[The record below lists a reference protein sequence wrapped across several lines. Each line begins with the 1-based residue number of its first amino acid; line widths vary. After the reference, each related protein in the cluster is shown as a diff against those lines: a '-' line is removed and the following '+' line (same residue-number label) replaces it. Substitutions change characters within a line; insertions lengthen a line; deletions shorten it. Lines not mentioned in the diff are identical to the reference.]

1 MKLVRAT
8 WPDLSLESH
17 SYCGQCMTHSL
28 ATVVTKI
35 RNVSCVEREG
45 PWRIFYQDDKNHWL
59 HGNVDGDMTKSSG
72 SLVMCGRGKE
82 KKATTRHRY
91 ILKFIVKK

>member
-1 MKLVRAT
+1 MA
-8 WPDLSLESH
+8 
-17 SYCGQCMTHSL
+17 Y
-28 ATVVTKI
+28 
-35 RNVSCVEREG
+35 
-45 PWRIFYQDDKNHWL
+45 IFYQDAKNHWL

>member
-1 MKLVRAT
+1 MARFKFGISFILRPVYDT
-8 WPDLSLESH
+8 LTGNSGDK
-17 SYCGQCMTHSL
+17 
-28 ATVVTKI
+28 TKI
-35 RNVSCVEREG
+35 RNVSYVEREG
-45 PWRIFYQDDKNHWL
+45 PWRIFYQDAKNHWL

-72 SLVMCGRGKE
+72 SVVMCGRGKE